1 MFRANPLTRGQQ
13 KKIKLLRNEAEDKEI
28 SAQDSIPYR
37 KMYPDGICRVTEN
50 RYSRCIRFEDTNY
63 QLLQPDAKTG
73 VFDNWCS
80 FLNYFDSSV
89 SFELTFLVRPASRE
103 KIAQRIEIP
112 IIGDSHDYIREEFET
127 MLRNLAKAGRN
138 RFSRTKYLS
147 YSIEAE
153 NLSAAR
159 SRLSRIEADI
169 LANFKSLDVEAVS
182 LDGTA
187 YLEVMYNIFHID
199 TSDSFRFSWDDL
211 VPAGLNTK
219 DYIAPSSFEFRT
231 GKQFSMGGK
240 PGAVSFLQIL
250 ASKVSDRI
258 LSYFLNMETPMVLS
272 IHFRSVNQTEAIKL
286 LKHKLSDID
295 KSKIDEQKKA
305 VRAGYDIDILP
316 SDLNTYG
323 AEAKRF
329 LEDLQN
335 RDERLFFMTFV
346 LMNVGGSQKQ
356 LNSAIAQASGI
367 AQQQNCALTRLDF
380 QQEEGLMSCLP
391 LANNLVKIERNMST
405 AASAG
410 FMPFTTQEL
419 FQQRKEALYYGVNA
433 LSGNL
438 IMADRKALKNP
449 NGLILGTPGSG
460 KSFAAK
466 REITNAFLVCPDD
479 DIIICDPEAEYGA
492 LVEKLGGQVI
502 RISPVSQDFLNP
514 MDLNLDYS
522 DEDEPLALKTDFIL
536 SLCELITGRRDGLL
550 PVEKSVIDRC
560 VPLIYQTYLHD
571 QKPENMPT
579 LGDLYDALRKQ
590 AEPEAKYIAT
600 SLEIYVNGSLS
611 VFNHRTTA
619 DVNSRIVVYD
629 IKQLGKQLRKLGMLI
644 VQDQVWNRVTINR
657 AAKKSTRFYCDEFH
671 LLLNEAQT
679 AAYSVEIWKRFRKWG
694 GIPTG
699 ITQNIKDFL
708 HSAEVSNIFENSD
721 FVLMLNQGHDDQE
734 ILAKHLNISKDQLR
748 YVTQSGEGQG
758 LLYYGNTILPFIDH
772 FPKDTEL
779 YKIMSTKFSDE

>member
-89 SFELTFLVRPASRE
+89 SFELTFFLRPASRE

-112 IIGDSHDYIREEFET
+112 ATGDDHDYIREEFET
-127 MLRNLAKAGRN
+127 MLRNLAKEGRN

-147 YSIEAE
+147 YSIEADS
-153 NLSAAR
+153 LSAAK

-169 LANFKSLDVEAVS
+169 LANFKQLDVEAVS

-187 YLEVMYNIFHID
+187 YLEVLYNVFHID
-199 TSDSFRFSWDDL
+199 TADNFLFSWDDL
-211 VPAGLNTK
+211 VPAGLTTK

-231 GKQFSMGGK
+231 GKQFSMNGK

-391 LANNLVKIERNMST
+391 LANNLVRIERNMST

-502 RISPVSQDFLNP
+502 RISPVSQDYLNP

-536 SLCELITGRRDGLL
+536 SLCELVTGRRDGLL

-571 QKPENMPT
+571 PKPENMPT

-590 AEPEAKYIAT
+590 AEPEAQYIAT

-758 LLYYGNTILPFIDH
+758 LLYYGNTILPFVDH

>member
-1 MFRANPLTRGQQ
+1 MFKASPLTRDQQ
-13 KKIKLLRNEAEDKEI
+13 KQITHLKNKAEDKEL

-37 KMYPDGICRVTEN
+37 KMYQDGVCRVSDS

-63 QLLQPDAKTG
+63 QLLQPDAKSA
-73 VFDNWCS
+73 VFEGWCS

-89 SFELTFLVRPASRE
+89 AFELTFVDRPASRE
-103 KIAQRIEIP
+103 KIAQKIEIP
-112 IIGDSHDYIREEFET
+112 TVGDEYDYIRDEFAT
-127 MLRNLAKAGRN
+127 MLRNQAKDGRN
-138 RFSRTKYLS
+138 KITRTKYLS
-147 YSIEAE
+147 YSIEADS
-153 NLSAAR
+153 LSAAK
-159 SRLSRIEADI
+159 SRLGRIEAD
-169 LANFKSLDVEAVS
+169 LLEHFRGLGVEAVA

-187 YLEVMYNIFHID
+187 YLEVLYNIFHID
-199 TSDSFRFSWDDL
+199 TSESFRFSWDDL
-211 VPAGLNTK
+211 VPSGLTTK
-219 DYIAPSSFEFRT
+219 DYIAPSSFEFKT
-231 GKQFSMGGK
+231 GKQFSMNGK

-258 LSYFLNMETPMVLS
+258 LSYFLNMEAPLVLS
-272 IHFRSVNQTEAIKL
+272 IHLRSVNQTEAIKL

-335 RDERLFFMTFV
+335 RDERLFFFTFI
-346 LMNVGGSQKQ
+346 LMNVGGNQRQ
-356 LNSAIAQASGI
+356 LNSAAAQAAGI
-367 AQQQNCALTRLDF
+367 AQQQNCALPRLDYA
-380 QQEEGLMSCLP
+380 QEEGLMSCLP

-419 FQQRKEALYYGVNA
+419 FQSRREALYYGVNA

-479 DIIICDPEAEYGA
+479 DIIICDPESEYGA
-492 LVEKLGGQVI
+492 LVERLGGQVV
-502 RISPVSQDFLNP
+502 RISPASDDYLNP

-522 DEDEPLALKTDFIL
+522 DEDNPLTLKTDFIL
-536 SLCELITGRRDGLL
+536 SLCELIAGRRDGLL

-560 VPLIYQTYLHD
+560 VPLIYQEYLHD
-571 QKPENMPT
+571 PKPENVPT

-590 AEPEAKYIAT
+590 AEPEAQYIAA
-600 SLEIYVNGSLS
+600 SLEIYVSGSLN
-611 VFNHRTTA
+611 VFNHQTTV
-619 DVNSRIVVYD
+619 DVNSRIICYD

-679 AAYSVEIWKRFRKWG
+679 AAYSIEIWKRFRKWG

-758 LLYYGNTILPFIDH
+758 LLFYGNTILPFVDH

-779 YKIMSTKFSDE
+779 YKIMSTKFSD